1 MPYRRAYK
9 RPRYGKR
16 DKYSVQQKAFQFS
29 ADSGTSSTWLLVPA
43 TTLEGM
49 RKVKHLMVNLTIDP
63 DSVGP
68 MWWAIVY
75 VPQGTTVGSINV
87 TTSASATGMYEPNQ
101 FVMNCG
107 IADPTAGPIRFSSPV
122 ARNLNDGDAIALV
135 VRHTNSAARTVMRT
149 CRYAITLN
157 KHQFINT
164 PSGAVI
170 LHRPFLS
177 LKNSASTYIMTWHY
191 DVIFLALSY
200 PITFFAPIQI

>member
-1 MPYRRAYK
+1 MIFISLGVFRRPTAQMPYRRAYK

-29 ADSGTSSTWLLVPA
+29 ADSGTSSTWLLLVPA

-68 MWWAIVY
+68 MVGDR
-75 VPQGTTVGSINV
+75 VCPQGTTVGINV

-107 IADPTAGPIRFSSPV
+107 IADPTAGPIRFSKAQSHATSTTETQSHWSSGTPTQQQELLWERVVMLSPS
-122 ARNLNDGDAIALV
+122 
-135 VRHTNSAARTVMRT
+135 TN
-149 CRYAITLN
+149 
-157 KHQFINT
+157 IN
-164 PSGAVI
+164 S
-170 LHRPFLS
+170 H
-177 LKNSASTYIMTWHY
+177 
-191 DVIFLALSY
+191 
-200 PITFFAPIQI
+200 

>member
-122 ARNLNDGDAIALV
+122 AHPTSTTETQSHWSSGTPTQQQELLWERV
-135 VRHTNSAARTVMRT
+135 VMLSPS
-149 CRYAITLN
+149 N
-157 KHQFINT
+157 KHQFT
-164 PSGAVI
+164 
-170 LHRPFLS
+170 LTHR
-177 LKNSASTYIMTWHY
+177 
-191 DVIFLALSY
+191 
-200 PITFFAPIQI
+200 QGR

>member
-135 VRHTNSAARTVMRT
+135 VRHTNSAARTVMGT
-149 CRYAITLN
+149 CRRYAITL
-157 KHQFINT
+157 Q
-164 PSGAVI
+164 
-170 LHRPFLS
+170 
-177 LKNSASTYIMTWHY
+177 
-191 DVIFLALSY
+191 
-200 PITFFAPIQI
+200 

>member
-29 ADSGTSSTWLLVPA
+29 V
-43 TTLEGM
+43 

-63 DSVGP
+63 DAAGP

-75 VPQGTTVGSINV
+75 VPQGTSVGAINV
-87 TTSASATGMYEPNQ
+87 TTSSAATGMYEPNQ

-107 IADPTAGPIRFSSPV
+107 IADPTAGPIRFGSPI

-135 VRHTNSAARTVMRT
+135 VRHTNSAARSVMGT
-149 CRYAITLN
+149 CRYAITL
-157 KHQFINT
+157 Q
-164 PSGAVI
+164 
-170 LHRPFLS
+170 
-177 LKNSASTYIMTWHY
+177 
-191 DVIFLALSY
+191 
-200 PITFFAPIQI
+200 

>member
-29 ADSGTSSTWLLVPA
+29 ADPGTSSTWLLVPA

-75 VPQGTTVGSINV
+75 VPQGTTVG
-87 TTSASATGMYEPNQ
+87 
-101 FVMNCG
+101 G
-107 IADPTAGPIRFSSPV
+107 IPGD
-122 ARNLNDGDAIALV
+122 NLGIGN
-135 VRHTNSAARTVMRT
+135 RHV
-149 CRYAITLN
+149 
-157 KHQFINT
+157 
-164 PSGAVI
+164 
-170 LHRPFLS
+170 
-177 LKNSASTYIMTWHY
+177 
-191 DVIFLALSY
+191 
-200 PITFFAPIQI
+200 

>member
-1 MPYRRAYK
+1 MIFISLGFSEDRLHKCLTVEPHK

-68 MWWAIVY
+68 MWSIVY

-135 VRHTNSAARTVMRT
+135 VRHTNSAARTVMGT
-149 CRYAITLN
+149 CRYAITL
-157 KHQFINT
+157 Q
-164 PSGAVI
+164 
-170 LHRPFLS
+170 
-177 LKNSASTYIMTWHY
+177 
-191 DVIFLALSY
+191 
-200 PITFFAPIQI
+200 

>member
-16 DKYSVQQKAFQFS
+16 TSTASSRKHSVLGGLGHIVNMA
-29 ADSGTSSTWLLVPA
+29 LVPA

-135 VRHTNSAARTVMRT
+135 VRHTNSAARTVMGT
-149 CRYAITLN
+149 CRYAITL
-157 KHQFINT
+157 Q
-164 PSGAVI
+164 
-170 LHRPFLS
+170 
-177 LKNSASTYIMTWHY
+177 
-191 DVIFLALSY
+191 
-200 PITFFAPIQI
+200 

>member
-1 MPYRRAYK
+1 MIFIFSWVFRRPTAQMPYRRAYK

-107 IADPTAGPIRFSSPV
+107 IADPTAGPIRFQQPSRTQPQRRRRNRTGRQAHQLSSKNCYGNVSLCYHPPI
-122 ARNLNDGDAIALV
+122 NI
-135 VRHTNSAARTVMRT
+135 NS
-149 CRYAITLN
+149 
-157 KHQFINT
+157 H
-164 PSGAVI
+164 
-170 LHRPFLS
+170 
-177 LKNSASTYIMTWHY
+177 
-191 DVIFLALSY
+191 
-200 PITFFAPIQI
+200 

>member
-1 MPYRRAYK
+1 MIFISLGVFRRPTAQMPYRRAYK

-63 DSVGP
+63 DSVRP

-107 IADPTAGPIRFSSPV
+107 IADPTAGLSGS
-122 ARNLNDGDAIALV
+122 AAQSRNLNDGDAITGRQA
-135 VRHTNSAARTVMRT
+135 
-149 CRYAITLN
+149 
-157 KHQFINT
+157 HQRQC
-164 PSGAVI
+164 S
-170 LHRPFLS
+170 H
-177 LKNSASTYIMTWHY
+177 IMTWHY
-191 DVIFLALSY
+191 DHLHNAVY
-200 PITFFAPIQI
+200 PLTFSLPIQI

>member
-1 MPYRRAYK
+1 MIFISLGVFRRPTAQMPYRRAYK
-9 RPRYGKR
+9 RPRYGKQ

-107 IADPTAGPIRFSSPV
+107 IADPTAGSYQVPAAQSHATSTTETQSHWSSGTPTQQQELLWE
-122 ARNLNDGDAIALV
+122 RV
-135 VRHTNSAARTVMRT
+135 VMLSPSININS
-149 CRYAITLN
+149 
-157 KHQFINT
+157 H
-164 PSGAVI
+164 
-170 LHRPFLS
+170 
-177 LKNSASTYIMTWHY
+177 
-191 DVIFLALSY
+191 
-200 PITFFAPIQI
+200 

>member
-107 IADPTAGPIRFSSPV
+107 IADPTAGLS
-122 ARNLNDGDAIALV
+122 G
-135 VRHTNSAARTVMRT
+135 SAAQSHATSTTETQSHWSSGTPTQQQELLWERVVM
-149 CRYAITLN
+149 LSPSN
-157 KHQFINT
+157 KHQFT
-164 PSGAVI
+164 
-170 LHRPFLS
+170 LTHR
-177 LKNSASTYIMTWHY
+177 
-191 DVIFLALSY
+191 
-200 PITFFAPIQI
+200 QGR

>member
-1 MPYRRAYK
+1 MILFLLGFSEDRLHKCLTVEPTSVLVMGNGQVQ
-9 RPRYGKR
+9 RPAESIPVLGGL
-16 DKYSVQQKAFQFS
+16 
-29 ADSGTSSTWLLVPA
+29 GTSSTWLLVPA

-135 VRHTNSAARTVMRT
+135 VRHTNSAARTVMGT
-149 CRYAITLN
+149 CRYAITL
-157 KHQFINT
+157 Q
-164 PSGAVI
+164 
-170 LHRPFLS
+170 
-177 LKNSASTYIMTWHY
+177 
-191 DVIFLALSY
+191 
-200 PITFFAPIQI
+200 

>member
-87 TTSASATGMYEPNQ
+87 TTSASATGMYE
-101 FVMNCG
+101 
-107 IADPTAGPIRFSSPV
+107 
-122 ARNLNDGDAIALV
+122 IALV
-135 VRHTNSAARTVMRT
+135 VRHTNSAARTVMGT

-157 KHQFINT
+157 KHQFT
-164 PSGAVI
+164 
-170 LHRPFLS
+170 LTHR
-177 LKNSASTYIMTWHY
+177 
-191 DVIFLALSY
+191 
-200 PITFFAPIQI
+200 QGR

>member
-9 RPRYGKR
+9 RPRYGKQ

-29 ADSGTSSTWLLVPA
+29 ANSGTSSTWLLVPA
-43 TTLEGM
+43 QLLRACARSNTSWSTS
-49 RKVKHLMVNLTIDP
+49 IDP

-122 ARNLNDGDAIALV
+122 AQPQRRRRN
-135 VRHTNSAARTVMRT
+135 RTGRQAHQLSSKNCYRT

-157 KHQFINT
+157 KHQFT
-164 PSGAVI
+164 
-170 LHRPFLS
+170 LTHR
-177 LKNSASTYIMTWHY
+177 
-191 DVIFLALSY
+191 
-200 PITFFAPIQI
+200 QGR